1 MKDRGGGKAQ
11 GAEVN
16 NLVYTKRQNRLM
28 PSAHTRLLYS
38 LFGPFLFFYYHFNTF
53 RGEKDKEGKH
63 VFLSINQFVV
73 YSPNLG
79 TLVGTPKRVV
89 STIVSRFLF
98 DDFQTVE
105 HIPTKYNFLYNV
117 INAERE
123 KKNFT

>member
-1 MKDRGGGKAQ
+1 MGGLSTQKL
-11 GAEVN
+11 VN
-16 NLVYTKRQNRLM
+16 ILF
-28 PSAHTRLLYS
+28 YS

-89 STIVSRFLF
+89 STIVSIFLF
-98 DDFQTVE
+98 DDFRTVE

-117 INAERE
+117 INAERKIRTSFRDFSHSQWSWE
-123 KKNFT
+123 V